1 MTANDNMYRMNFAL
15 PLLMNFSI
23 VKEKAIAMIAPI
35 ATDITPVIAIAK
47 NKANTFIRIKTVVIS
62 KTSHPF
68 YFLIKTGSMLKIFLS
83 LSNVSFNGQI

>member
-1 MTANDNMYRMNFAL
+1 
-15 PLLMNFSI
+15 
-23 VKEKAIAMIAPI
+23 
-35 ATDITPVIAIAK
+35 VIAIAK